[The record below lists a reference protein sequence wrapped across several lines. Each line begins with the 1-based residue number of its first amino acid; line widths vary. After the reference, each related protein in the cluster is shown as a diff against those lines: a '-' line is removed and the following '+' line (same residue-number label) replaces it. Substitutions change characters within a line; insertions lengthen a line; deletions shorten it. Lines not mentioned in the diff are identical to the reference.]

1 MRGNGGLRHGTRG
14 TGPGRGDSGHPAGR
28 RSQYGTGVAA
38 RGMECWRGIT
48 GRRKPREVDVGRGG
62 HRNSAPAEDGRG
74 VRGQVTHRGHAAHS
88 GATAGPSSV
97 NRRGHDVGWVAWVAR
112 WSVARV
118 AHGSMRNTGA
128 VTWMVPWETWRR
140 MTNGRPL
147 GRVGGRVWGA
157 SKLRI
162 SVCLLRCLQTH

>member
-14 TGPGRGDSGHPAGR
+14 TEPGRGDSGHPAGR

-88 GATAGPSSV
+88 GATARPSSV
-97 NRRGHDVGWVAWVAR
+97 NGRGHNMGRVAWVTRRA
-112 WSVARV
+112 VARV
-118 AHGSMRNTGA
+118 AHCSMWNPGA
-128 VTWMVPWETWRR
+128 VARMVPWEAWRR
-140 MTNGRPL
+140 MADGRSL
-147 GRVGGRVWGA
+147 GWV
-157 SKLRI
+157 
-162 SVCLLRCLQTH
+162 